1 MPSLQPKVCFFYWNQ
16 SKSKL
21 KKNINKVNQNKQ
33 PNQFIY
39 VQDNSRN
46 KNKEKQNLRT
56 KPLTG

>member
-1 MPSLQPKVCFFYWNQ
+1 MFSMQPKVCFFYWNQ

-21 KKNINKVNQNKQ
+21 KTNRNKVNKNKQ

-46 KNKEKQNLRT
+46 KNQEK
-56 KPLTG
+56 

>member
-21 KKNINKVNQNKQ
+21 KTNRNKVNQNKQ

-39 VQDNSRN
+39 VQDNLETKIKKK
-46 KNKEKQNLRT
+46 KNKVWELNH
-56 KPLTG
+56 